1 MDTRHAP
8 ESGAP
13 DAPLPAHPP
22 ASYAP
27 ESPYRTFDL
36 AKEASVAKLTSGLSP
51 ASLQLALADWLIHL
65 AAAPGKRAELAT
77 LALRHAALLGQYL
90 LEAATGRTPAA
101 PAQPSPGDR
110 RFRAGAWQLEPYRF
124 WHQSF
129 LLAEQWWR
137 AATRDVPG
145 VSPHHEDVVAFSARQ
160 MLDTFAP
167 ANYVATNPEIAQRTA
182 LTGGANLAQ
191 GVWNYLDDVRRLI
204 TKQPPAGAE
213 QFELGRNLATTP
225 GRVVFRNHLIEL
237 LQYSPTTPDVYAQP
251 VLIVPAWIMKYYILD
266 LSAHNSLIRYLVGE
280 GHTVFCISWRNV
292 DASDRDLSLD
302 DYRKLGVMDALD
314 TIGAIV
320 PGEKIHATGYCLG
333 GTLLSI
339 AAAAMANTG
348 DDRLASITLLA
359 AQTDFAEPGE
369 LQLFIDDSEIHFLE
383 SMMWERG
390 YLGAHQMA
398 GSFQLLMS
406 NDLIWSRVIHD
417 YLLGE
422 RTPMIDL
429 MAWNADSTRMP
440 YRMHSEY
447 LRHLFLDND
456 LATNRYVIDG
466 QTVSVHNIRAPFFV
480 VGTEHD
486 HIAPWRSVYKIHY
499 LSGSDVTFV
508 LTAGGHNAG
517 IVSEPGHAKRHYRM
531 KMTAAAAPSI
541 SPDEWLAGATDFEGS
556 WWPAWHAW
564 LARHSSPQRV
574 APPPLGKP
582 GAHTLGDAPGTY
594 VFQK

>member
-1 MDTRHAP
+1 MDTRHTPA
-8 ESGAP
+8 SGAP
-13 DAPLPAHPP
+13 AAPLPAHPP
-22 ASYAP
+22 ASGEP
-27 ESPYRTFDL
+27 ENPYRIFDL
-36 AKEASVAKLTSGLSP
+36 AKEASLAKLTSGLSP
-51 ASLQLALADWLIHL
+51 ASLQLALSDWLIHL
-65 AAAPGKRAELAT
+65 AAAPGKRTELAT
-77 LALRHAALLGQYL
+77 LAVKHAALLAEYL
-90 LEAATGRTPAA
+90 FEAAAGHTPAP

-110 RFRAGAWQLEPYRF
+110 RFRASAWQLEPYRF

-137 AATRDVPG
+137 AATHDVPG

-160 MLDTFAP
+160 MLDMFAP

-191 GVWNYLDDVRRLI
+191 GVRNYLDDVRRLL

-213 QFELGRNLATTP
+213 RFAVGKNLAITP

-237 LQYSPTTPDVYAQP
+237 LQYGPTTADVYAEP
-251 VLIVPAWIMKYYILD
+251 VLIAPAWIMKYYILD

-314 TIGAIV
+314 TIGEIV
-320 PGEKIHATGYCLG
+320 PGAKIHATGYCLG

-339 AAAAMANTG
+339 AAAAMANAG
-348 DDRLASITLLA
+348 DERLASVTLLA
-359 AQTDFAEPGE
+359 AQTDFTEPGE

-390 YLGAHQMA
+390 FLGAHQMA

-466 QTVSVHNIRAPFFV
+466 QTVSVHNVRAPFFV

-517 IVSEPGHAKRHYRM
+517 IVSEPGHPKRHYRM
-531 KMTAAAAPSI
+531 KVTAADAPSV

-564 LARHSSPQRV
+564 LARHSSAQRV
-574 APPPLGKP
+574 APPTLGKS
-582 GAHTLGDAPGTY
+582 GAHALGDAPGTY

>member
-1 MDTRHAP
+1 MDTRHTP
-8 ESGAP
+8 EPGAP
-13 DAPLPAHPP
+13 AAPPPAHPP
-22 ASYAP
+22 ASYEQ
-27 ESPYRTFDL
+27 ESPYRVFDF
-36 AKEASVAKLTSGLSP
+36 AKEAALAKLTSGLSP
-51 ASLQLALADWLIHL
+51 AALQLALSDWLIHL
-65 AAAPGKRAELAT
+65 AAAPGKRAELMS
-77 LALRHAALLGQYL
+77 LAMKHAALLTEYL
-90 LEAATGRTPAA
+90 LEATTGRTPAA

-110 RFRAGAWQLEPYRF
+110 RFRANVWQLEPYRF
-124 WHQSF
+124 WHQAF

-137 AATRDVPG
+137 AATREVPG
-145 VSPHHEDVVAFSARQ
+145 VSRHHEDVVAFSARQ

-167 ANYVATNPEIAQRTA
+167 ANYVATNPEVAQRTA
-182 LTGGANLAQ
+182 LSCGANLAQ
-191 GVWNYLDDVRRLI
+191 GVWNYLDDVRRQM
-204 TKQPPAGAE
+204 TKLPPAGVE
-213 QFELGRNLATTP
+213 RFQVGKDVATAP

-237 LQYSPTTPDVYAQP
+237 LQYGPATPDVYAEP

-266 LSAHNSLIRYLVGE
+266 LSPHNSLIRYLVGE
-280 GHTVFCISWRNV
+280 GHTVFCVSWRNV

-302 DYRKLGVMDALD
+302 DYRRLGVMDALD
-314 TIGAIV
+314 TIGKIV
-320 PGEKIHATGYCLG
+320 PGAKIHATGYCLG

-339 AAAAMANTG
+339 AAAAMANAG
-348 DDRLASITLLA
+348 DERFASITLLA
-359 AQTDFAEPGE
+359 AQTDFTEPGE
-369 LQLFIDDSEIHFLE
+369 LQLFIDESEIYFLE

-390 YLGAHQMA
+390 FLGAHQMA

-406 NDLIWSRVIHD
+406 NDLIWSRMIHD

-499 LSGSDVTFV
+499 LTDSDVTFV

-517 IVSEPGHAKRHYRM
+517 IVSEPGHPKRHYRM
-531 KMTAAAAPSI
+531 KITTADAPSI
-541 SPDEWLAGATDFEGS
+541 SPDEWLAGATDCEGS

-564 LARHSSPQRV
+564 LAEHSSAQRV
-574 APPPLGKP
+574 APPRLGKP
-582 GAHTLGDAPGTY
+582 GAETLGDAPGTY
-594 VFQK
+594 VFQQ